1 MNPQTPRDETQHI
14 PSPGQHIVII
24 EDDEALGRSA
34 AAHIGRWYGTVHRL
48 PKPDDDTLRQ
58 YLEHPVDA
66 VAVVSRD
73 DIVALRYAL
82 LAEHI
87 KPGIRLVVTLF
98 DRTVAAEV
106 SRTVPNCT
114 VLSMTDAIVPS
125 LLAGCLAPSYAAL
138 QPDGNGVVAV
148 RRDGGETTVEHLSGR
163 ALSAHAAAHR
173 PASPRA
179 WLRSLGTSAKALVAS
194 LAALSIAFSLDIAL
208 GVTVL
213 HEHWS
218 ESMWNAARALTTI
231 GSSPAAEHGPA
242 WYKVVSAVSMLI
254 VLVLAAIF
262 TASVVDR
269 FTGHRMT
276 SILGARSIPRRGHVI
291 VVGLGQVGL
300 RLSVRLKALGVK
312 VVAVERNAQ
321 AECLPLARSLKI
333 PVVLGRGGD
342 RFLLE
347 RLSVR
352 QARGVAAVGS
362 DSLENMAVAVAAR
375 AVAHDQRI
383 ILRAGSDEVSTE
395 SQVLFRIGAVC
406 DFPRIVGAFVA
417 ASVLGAEPSSVFVAE
432 GRTCALFPDGQV
444 VDLATWDTRD
454 DDPQSSERESGPDL
468 TPSGV

>member
-1 MNPQTPRDETQHI
+1 MTPQTPRAEEHHI

-48 PKPDDDTLRQ
+48 PRPDDDTLRQ
-58 YLEHPVDA
+58 QLEQHPVDA

-82 LAEHI
+82 LAEHL

-98 DRTVAAEV
+98 DRTVADEV

-138 QPDGNGVVAV
+138 QPDGGGVVAV
-148 RRDGGETTVEHLSGR
+148 RREGGEATVEHLPGR
-163 ALSAHAAAHR
+163 ALAADLPAHHR
-173 PASPRA
+173 ASPRA

-194 LAALSIAFSLDIAL
+194 LTALSVAFTVDIVL

-218 ESMWNAARALTTI
+218 DSTWNAARALTTI
-231 GSSPAAEHGPA
+231 GSSSAAEHGPA
-242 WYKVVSAVSMLI
+242 WYKVVSAVSMLV

-276 SILGARSIPRRGHVI
+276 SILGARSIPRRGHVV

-300 RLSVRLKALGVK
+300 RLSARLKDLGIK
-312 VVAVERNAQ
+312 VVAVERNPQ
-321 AECLPLARSLKI
+321 AACLPLARSLNI

-352 QARGVAAVGS
+352 QARGLAAVGS

-375 AVAHDQRI
+375 AVASDQRI
-383 ILRAGSDEVSTE
+383 ILRAGSDEVTTD
-395 SQVLFRIGAVC
+395 SQALFRIGAVC

-417 ASVLGAEPSSVFVAE
+417 ASVLGVEPSSVFVAE

-444 VDLATWDTRD
+444 VDLATWDTRTEE
-454 DDPQSSERESGPDL
+454 PVR
-468 TPSGV
+468 TN